1 LAFFECAE
9 FKEKPVGG
17 EFGKILER
25 IHHPDPF
32 GCFLR
37 WLFLVEG
44 ILTLLIGIATFFR
57 MPPSPTQ
64 TKAWYRKKGWFTERE
79 ETIATTRVLRDDPTK
94 VHSSSFGVAGAPADI
109 SPREICTTAKACL

>member
-1 LAFFECAE
+1 M
-9 FKEKPVGG
+9 
-17 EFGKILER
+17 
-25 IHHPDPF
+25 
-32 GCFLR
+32 R

-79 ETIATTRVLRDDPTK
+79 ETIATTRILRDDPTK
-94 VHSSSFGVAGAPADI
+94 VHSSTFGVADMPADTLTLLLRL
-109 SPREICTTAKACL
+109 REICTTARGCLSSDCGKPCAITIYGLYT